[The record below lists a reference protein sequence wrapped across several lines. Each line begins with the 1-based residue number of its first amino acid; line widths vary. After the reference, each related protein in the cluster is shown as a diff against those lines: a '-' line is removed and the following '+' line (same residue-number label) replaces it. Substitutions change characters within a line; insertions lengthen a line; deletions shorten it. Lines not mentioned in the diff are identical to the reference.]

1 MTRLNQT
8 LLMCAACAALVAPWA
23 ARADETQDPRAQV
36 TAGFGPLSHAPR
48 TRPAAPQGEVPSPA
62 TPVAPSL
69 PRPRVEEPV
78 ALVAP
83 APPPPL
89 VEAPVTLVPPALPAP
104 GRARGQ
110 VPWGISLAGVGFGS
124 LIGGAAGFGLSLSFI
139 DCSGSFFGFPSLQCL
154 GGVVRSAAIGLGTGV
169 AGGILGGWAVTALY
183 RSQPSMQVVPVVGN
197 RAQGLAI
204 SGTF

>member
-8 LLMCAACAALVAPWA
+8 LLMCAACAALVAPRA

-48 TRPAAPQGEVPSPA
+48 TRPAAPQGEEPSPA
-62 TPVAPSL
+62 TPVAPALSA
-69 PRPRVEEPV
+69 PRVEEPV
-78 ALVAP
+78 S
-83 APPPPL
+83 
-89 VEAPVTLVPPALPAP
+89 LVPPAMPAP
-104 GRARGQ
+104 GRARVQ
-110 VPWGISLAGVGFGS
+110 VPWGISMAGVGFGS